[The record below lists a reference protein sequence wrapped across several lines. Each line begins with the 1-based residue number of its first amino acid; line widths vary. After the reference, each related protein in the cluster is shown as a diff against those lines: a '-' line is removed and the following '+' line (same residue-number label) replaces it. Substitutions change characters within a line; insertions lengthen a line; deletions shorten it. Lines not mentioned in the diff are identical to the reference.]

1 MRDKKFYREATLN
14 NTFNLE
20 AAEKALNDIQ
30 ISSFQYLN
38 EIQMKNTIELRT
50 LEAVHTYM

>member
-1 MRDKKFYREATLN
+1 MQNNGGDSNMRDKKFYKEATLN

-38 EIQMKNTIELRT
+38 EIQMQKTVN
-50 LEAVHTYM
+50 